1 MNGAKLSAVDHLET
15 DLLIAERLMLQ
26 RKLRLE
32 IVKQ

>member
-1 MNGAKLSAVDHLET
+1 MNGAKLSAVDQLET